1 MSENLFKRAYKKY
14 RSFLNKK
21 EAIIQSNL
29 FVDYF
34 VQSVGVHNVSNDI
47 LCGENSIEM
56 RSLFMNPNIIKFAL
70 NLPISSKINL
80 KEKNKHFILKPI
92 LKRIFQRRL
101 DNNLIIKKQGFSG
114 FPNNI
119 WRSLRTDQKNEIIRY
134 VTQKFNIR
142 YKKLDVNLKWKIL
155 NIYFFSKYN
164 KNIINL

>member
-14 RSFLNKK
+14 RSFLSKK

-70 NLPISSKINL
+70 NLPINSKINL

-92 LKRIFQRRL
+92 LNITNSRNDKRLAYYDGTQS
-101 DNNLIIKKQGFSG
+101 IIDLQLKIDCFTIMS
-114 FPNNI
+114 NI
-119 WRSLRTDQKNEIIRY
+119 T
-134 VTQKFNIR
+134 KFI
-142 YKKLDVNLKWKIL
+142 VVCMI
-155 NIYFFSKYN
+155 
-164 KNIINL
+164 